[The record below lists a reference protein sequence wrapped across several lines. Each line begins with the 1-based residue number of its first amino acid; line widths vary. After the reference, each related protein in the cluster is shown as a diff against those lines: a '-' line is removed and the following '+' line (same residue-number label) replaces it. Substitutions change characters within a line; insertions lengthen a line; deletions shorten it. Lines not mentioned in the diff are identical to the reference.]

1 MSALSKNHAPA
12 QATEDSVSSAPVRLL
27 GRLWAW
33 LFLAILVLIF
43 SALAP
48 GFFSVRSFQNIG
60 TNASETL
67 IVALGQTFVIIA
79 GGIDLSVG
87 FVLGLSSV
95 VAAVVM
101 RSLNESG
108 YPQGL
113 VLIIGLVAGLGC
125 GFIFGAF
132 NGLLISRL
140 KAPPFIATLG
150 TLGIAQC
157 FAFLLSA
164 GQTVGRQPDI
174 VRVLGNNYL
183 IFFNPDQSPTL
194 FQPPPG
200 ADLRNVLGV
209 VTLPLVMMILVA
221 VIAHFVLSATRFGQ
235 HTYALGGNREATKR
249 AGVNVDRHT
258 LKLYIVCG
266 MLAALG
272 GLVWTMR
279 FNSGS
284 PIAGEA
290 LMLNSVAAVV
300 IGGASLFGGEGNVLG
315 TVVGSMIMAVLYT
328 GLVMLNVP
336 PFWQFGAVGA
346 IIIIAVLVDQAQS
359 GLIRT

>member
-1 MSALSKNHAPA
+1 MTATPNNPAPA
-12 QATEDSVSSAPVRLL
+12 QGDQASGTTPLRMLSRV
-27 GRLWAW
+27 WAW
-33 LFLAILVLIF
+33 LFLMILIV
-43 SALAP
+43 
-48 GFFSVRSFQNIG
+48 FFSVMWPSFLTIRNFQNISI
-60 TNASETL
+60 NASETL

-87 FVLGLSSV
+87 FVLGLVSV

-101 RSLNESG
+101 RALNEAG

-113 VLIIGLVAGLGC
+113 ILVVGIVAGLIA
-125 GFIFGAF
+125 GFIP
-132 NGLLISRL
+132 GLLNGVLIARL

-150 TLGIAQC
+150 ILGVAKC
-157 FAFLLSA
+157 AAFLLSG

-174 VRVLGNNYL
+174 VRVLGNNY
-183 IFFNPDQSPTL
+183 FVYFTPEQSPTW
-194 FQPPPG
+194 FNAPEG

-209 VTLPLVMMILVA
+209 MTLPLLIMIVTAL
-221 VIAHFVLSATRFGQ
+221 IAHFVLSATRFGQ
-235 HTYALGGNREATKR
+235 HTYALGGNREAAKR
-249 AGVNVDRHT
+249 AGINVNLHT
-258 LKLYIVCG
+258 IKLYVVCG
-266 MLAALG
+266 LLAALA

-284 PIAGEA
+284 PIAGDA

-300 IGGASLFGGEGNVLG
+300 IGGASLSGGEGNVLG
-315 TVVGSMIMAVLYT
+315 TVVGSLIMAVLYT

-336 PFWQFGAVGA
+336 PFWQFGAVGV

-359 GLIRT
+359 GLIRE

>member
-1 MSALSKNHAPA
+1 MRL
-12 QATEDSVSSAPVRLL
+12 VSRV
-27 GRLWAW
+27 WAW
-33 LFLAILVLIF
+33 LFLAILVFIF
-43 SALAP
+43 SVLAP
-48 GFFSVRSFQNIG
+48 GFFTVRSFQNIG
-60 TNASETL
+60 INASETL

-87 FVLGLSSV
+87 YVLGLASV

-108 YPQGL
+108 WPQGL
-113 VLIIGLVAGLGC
+113 VLVVGLVTGLGC
-125 GFIFGAF
+125 GFIFGLF
-132 NGLLISRL
+132 NGLLVAKL

-150 TLGIAQC
+150 TLGIAKC

-174 VRVLGNNYL
+174 VRVLGNNYF
-183 IFFNPDQSPTL
+183 IFINPDQSPTL
-194 FQPPPG
+194 FQPPAG

-209 VTLPLVMMILVA
+209 ITLPLLLMVVA
-221 VIAHFVLSATRFGQ
+221 ALIAHFVLSATRFGQ

-249 AGVNVDRHT
+249 AGINVDAHT
-258 LKLYIVCG
+258 IKLFVVCG

-315 TVVGSMIMAVLYT
+315 TVVGSLIMAVLYT

-359 GLIRT
+359 GLIRE